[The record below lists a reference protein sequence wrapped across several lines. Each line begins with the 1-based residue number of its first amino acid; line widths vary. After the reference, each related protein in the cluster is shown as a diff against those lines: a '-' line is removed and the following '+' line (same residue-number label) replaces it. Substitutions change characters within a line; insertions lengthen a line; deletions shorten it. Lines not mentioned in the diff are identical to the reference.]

1 MEPKRRWGLIGLL
14 AGVVMGLGDMA
25 LFAFLGVEL
34 RIGGRDVVLGVMG
47 LFIAT
52 YGVLGWVMGR
62 LIEARKRAAA
72 DARTITAQ
80 LHALAASQ
88 HAPLQSARLAAIRP
102 LPSEETTPPV
112 IKIYRA
118 MGVGP

>member
-25 LFAFLGVEL
+25 LFAFLGVEM

-52 YGVLGWVMGR
+52 YGVLGP
-62 LIEARKRAAA
+62 EAWHELRDDTAWLLAIYGVAYAATRGGNRK
-72 DARTITAQ
+72 
-80 LHALAASQ
+80 
-88 HAPLQSARLAAIRP
+88 
-102 LPSEETTPPV
+102 
-112 IKIYRA
+112 
-118 MGVGP
+118 